1 MSVYYA
7 LRMGRARVML
17 LHDTTL
23 STCSEIST
31 HVLGTSFEF
40 GTHSAATSTYRLNIC
55 VIKISLI
62 RVLLIIPLEQN
73 FYLKYLAADVEK
85 NSPQ

>member
-7 LRMGRARVML
+7 LRKGRARVML

-23 STCSEIST
+23 STCSEIFT
-31 HVLGTSFEF
+31 HVLVTSFEF
-40 GTHSAATSTYRLNIC
+40 GSHSAATSTYRLNIC

-62 RVLLIIPLEQN
+62 RVLLIIPLQHN
-73 FYLKYLAADVEK
+73 LYFK
-85 NSPQ
+85 